1 MSISFKNI
9 PQNLRVPLFFAEIDN
24 SQANSGQLPQRCLI
38 IGQMTNSG
46 TDVPNNPIISAG
58 VGDAQARYG
67 ANSILARM
75 VSDYRTV
82 DSFGEVWCVGLQDDA
97 GATAATD
104 TVTIGGAPTAA
115 GTISL
120 YIAGVLYSIAVTS
133 TMTAAQIATAIGAA
147 LNADP
152 SCLATAAVAGAVVTL
167 TVDNKGLA
175 ANEVD
180 VRINYG
186 GSQAGQALPT
196 GVTVAIAT
204 PQCAG
209 GTVNP
214 SLTTALVNLS
224 ETDFDSFVL
233 PYTDTASLNALQT
246 FLNDTSGRW
255 SWSQQLYGHVFTAYR
270 GTVSARTTFGAA
282 RNNQHESVL
291 GFPDSPNPAWSI
303 AAIACASVI
312 GSLRN
317 DPGQPVQTLPLI
329 GMLAPP
335 LAVQDILSERNTL
348 LYDGISTFTVDS
360 SGTCYIE
367 NLITTYQTN
376 ALGAADN
383 SYLEIETMYTLAY
396 VLGQLADATNTKFSR
411 MKLADDGTKISAG
424 SNVVTPS
431 TIKAEI
437 IAQYQVLVKDGYCQG
452 ADLFAQNVQVQRN
465 AANVNRVDVLFPA
478 TLINQLRVFALLAQ
492 FRL

>member
-1 MSISFKNI
+1 MSITFKNI

-38 IGQMTNSG
+38 IGQMTAAG

-75 VSDYRTV
+75 VADYRNV
-82 DSFGEVWCVGLQDDA
+82 DSFGEVWCVGLNDDP

-104 TVTIGGAPTAA
+104 TVTFGGAPTAA

-120 YIAGVLYSIAVTS
+120 YVSGVLYSVAVTT
-133 TMTAAQIATAIGAA
+133 TMTAAEIATAVGAA
-147 LNADP
+147 INADP
-152 SCLATAAVAGAVVTL
+152 LCLTTATVAGAVVTL

-186 GSQAGQALPT
+186 GSQAGQALPA
-196 GVTVAIAT
+196 GVTCAIAT

-214 SLTTALVNLS
+214 SLTTALANLS
-224 ETDFDSFVL
+224 ETDFDSYVL
-233 PYTDTASLNALQT
+233 PYTDATSMNALQT
-246 FLNDTSGRW
+246 FLNDTTGRW
-255 SWSQQLYGHVFTAYR
+255 SWSQQLYGHVFTALR
-270 GTVSARTTFGAA
+270 GTVSARTTFGAT

-303 AAIACASVI
+303 AAILCGASI

-317 DPGQPVQTLPLI
+317 DPGQPVQTLPLT

-335 LAVQDILSERNTL
+335 LAVQDILSERNSL

-376 ALGAADN
+376 ALDAPDD

-396 VLGQLADATNTKFSR
+396 MLGQLSDATNTKFPR
-411 MKLADDGTKISAG
+411 AKLADDGTRISAG
-424 SNVVTPS
+424 SNIVTPS

-437 IAQYQVLVKDGYCQG
+437 IAQYNLLVDNGYAQD
-452 ADLFAQNVQVQRN
+452 ADTFAQNVQVERN
-465 AANVNRVDVLFPA
+465 AQNVNRVDVLFPA
-478 TLINQLRVFALLAQ
+478 TLINQLRQFALLAQ
-492 FRL
+492 FRT